1 MRITTTGL
9 AVLALG
15 MLSAPAAAQ
24 MPTLTVR
31 GGFAF
36 PKGDYDQTTEGA
48 DMFARVG
55 WTAGAEARFFVTD
68 NLALFTSYDR
78 LSNPVDEADFED
90 NLVGTL
96 DGISVDSHVAHMTMG
111 GLRMEGELVPDATL
125 ALHGG
130 LGLAVFKPGDY
141 AIRDGQAV
149 AWDSD
154 RHASLAGGLSITLH
168 RVETMFRFYPFG
180 TFENQGHVTNEDAES
195 ETATRSPVRVMT
207 LTVGYTFF

>member
-24 MPTLTVR
+24 MPTLTV
-31 GGFAF
+31 
-36 PKGDYDQTTEGA
+36 
-48 DMFARVG
+48 
-55 WTAGAEARFFVTD
+55 
-68 NLALFTSYDR
+68 
-78 LSNPVDEADFED
+78 
-90 NLVGTL
+90 
-96 DGISVDSHVAHMTMG
+96 
-111 GLRMEGELVPDATL
+111 
-125 ALHGG
+125 HGG

-207 LTVGYTFF
+207 HTVGYTFY